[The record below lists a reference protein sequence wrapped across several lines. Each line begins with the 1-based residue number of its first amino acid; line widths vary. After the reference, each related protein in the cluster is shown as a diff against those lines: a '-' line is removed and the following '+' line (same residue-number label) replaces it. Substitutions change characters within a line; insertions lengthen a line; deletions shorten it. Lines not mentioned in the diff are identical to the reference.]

1 MYIHHIYYD
10 AKHSNLMLLQCVPN
24 CYARIMSFGDEESRI
39 VLIAKTNVSAGEELT
54 CDLFPD
60 LFLFSSLSL
69 LLVYALTFQFGLVKE

>member
-1 MYIHHIYYD
+1 
-10 AKHSNLMLLQCVPN
+10 MLLQCVPN

-69 LLVYALTFQFGLVKE
+69 ARLCINISVWAG